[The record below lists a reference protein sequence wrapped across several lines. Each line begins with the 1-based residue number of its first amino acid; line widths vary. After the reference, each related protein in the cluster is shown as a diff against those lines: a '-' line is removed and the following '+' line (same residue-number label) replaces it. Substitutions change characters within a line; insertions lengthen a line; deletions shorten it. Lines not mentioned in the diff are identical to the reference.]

1 MPKGRITRLNKDLEP
16 QEILLDAL
24 SAKREVEMGRFEVPL
39 SQMILKIIFGIF
51 LLLSFFLI
59 ARAYQYQVVDYA
71 KYNQLSSRNQFI
83 RKYLNS
89 NRGIIYDRNYK
100 QIVLNT
106 VTFDIVCDKPKF
118 NDEKLEKIALLI
130 KKDKEEL
137 KKNLKDAN
145 NEITVYKNLSQDD
158 LVLAYAQIAD
168 VPDCQVAKREVR
180 QYQDAMDF
188 AHIIG
193 YKKDEGTGMGLEYEY
208 DEFLKTTPVQIRQER
223 DAHGKILSE
232 ERIEAPEPGKNLVL
246 NIDYDLQK
254 KIYQIMSQK
263 ISEIGAPSG
272 AGIAID
278 PRDGSVL
285 AMVAIPGFDNNL
297 FSKGMKQ
304 EEWEKLITDRRN
316 PLMNRAI
323 AGYYPAASTI
333 KPFIAYAALK
343 EGIVNEHSVL
353 DCPQE
358 LCLVNPYSGKKLC
371 FVDWKYHGSA
381 DLNKAIAES
390 VNPYFYKV
398 TGGWDKFKGMGID
411 KLTKYLDLFNFG
423 KETGIDIKGEKAGN
437 LPTPEWKEK
446 KYDQKWSVG
455 DTYNLSI
462 GHGFIQTT
470 PIQIANAYVPLANG
484 GTMYKPHIV
493 QKIVDQDKNVIKE
506 IQPEIVKKDFL
517 DPVVLEKVRKAMIET
532 VNSPAGTAHV
542 LSNLPVQ
549 AAGKTGTGET
559 SRDGRYDIW
568 ISIFAPYEN
577 PEIVLVLIAQEV
589 PSGRFFVGPASYEIL
604 NWYFTRNNTSTSD
617 ISSSTVTTTQT
628 SSPDIPAPSYEA
640 PISPEDQI
648 PGLFN
653 NQEQ

>member
-1 MPKGRITRLNKDLEP
+1 MAKGRITRLNKDLEP

-24 SAKREVEMGRFEVPL
+24 SAKREVEMGCFEVPL
-39 SQMILKIIFGIF
+39 SQMILKIIFAIF
-51 LLLSFFLI
+51 VLLSLVLVVK
-59 ARAYQYQVVDYA
+59 AYQYQIVDYA

-83 RKYLNS
+83 KRYLNS

-106 VTFDIVCDKPKF
+106 VTFDITCAKADF
-118 NDEKLEKIALLI
+118 DDAKLERIATLV
-130 KKDKEEL
+130 KKDFNEL
-137 KKNLKDAN
+137 KSGLKDLN
-145 NEITVYKNLSQDD
+145 NEIVVYKNLSQDD

-168 VPDCQVAKREVR
+168 VSGCQVAKREVR
-180 QYQDAMDF
+180 QYQDAIDF

-208 DEFLKTTPVQIRQER
+208 DEYLKTTPVQIRQER
-223 DAHGKILSE
+223 DARGKILSE

-254 KIYQIMSQK
+254 KIYAVLNKGIVDTGS
-263 ISEIGAPSG
+263 PSG

-304 EEWEKLITDRRN
+304 EDWEKLISDKRN

-343 EGIVNEHSVL
+343 EGIVTEHSVL

-381 DLNKAIAES
+381 DLNRAIAES

-398 TGGWDKFKGMGID
+398 TGGWDKFKGMGVD
-411 KLTKYLDLFNFG
+411 KLDTYLALFNFG

-437 LPTPEWKEK
+437 LPTPAWKEA
-446 KYDQKWSVG
+446 KYNQKWTVG

-470 PIQIANAYVPLANG
+470 PIQVANAYVPIANG
-484 GTMYKPHIV
+484 GTMYRPHIV
-493 QKIVDQDKNVIKE
+493 Q
-506 IQPEIVKKDFL
+506 
-517 DPVVLEKVRKAMIET
+517 
-532 VNSPAGTAHV
+532 
-542 LSNLPVQ
+542 
-549 AAGKTGTGET
+549 
-559 SRDGRYDIW
+559 
-568 ISIFAPYEN
+568 
-577 PEIVLVLIAQEV
+577 
-589 PSGRFFVGPASYEIL
+589 
-604 NWYFTRNNTSTSD
+604 NN
-617 ISSSTVTTTQT
+617 
-628 SSPDIPAPSYEA
+628 
-640 PISPEDQI
+640 
-648 PGLFN
+648 
-653 NQEQ
+653 